1 MYTVRCKN
9 CGNYYE
15 SAVNRSGICPD
26 CKLTV
31 RGRTNT
37 KYRDK
42 NYDRITLYVPKGK
55 REELKEYVA
64 KQNMSMNE
72 FLNNAIEHYMAEIE
86 ANDEYVRNRSKET
99 SDDELPF

>member
-15 SAVNRSGICPD
+15 SAVNRFGVCDD
-26 CKLTV
+26 CKQTV
-31 RGRTNT
+31 RSRTNT

-42 NYDRITLYVPKGK
+42 NYDRVTLYVPKGK

-72 FLNNAIEHYMAEIE
+72 FINNAIECYMAEIE
-86 ANDEYVRNRSKET
+86 ANDEYVRNNSKET
-99 SDDELPF
+99 SDDETPF